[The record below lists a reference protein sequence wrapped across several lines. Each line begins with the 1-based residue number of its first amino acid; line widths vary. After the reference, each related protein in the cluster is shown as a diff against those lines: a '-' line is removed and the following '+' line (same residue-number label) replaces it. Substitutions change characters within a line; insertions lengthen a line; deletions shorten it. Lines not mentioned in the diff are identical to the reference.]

1 MKKINLFVIVCIF
14 TFSAFGEQGGNV
26 TADANFYFV
35 QITDTHLYLKENLE
49 RTREIIEQINLLPFK
64 VEFVV
69 NTGDIMSDNIEGA
82 NAVKEAK
89 KVFSKLKSPIYFVA
103 GNHDASNE
111 KAKAVY
117 IKNFGPLN
125 YVKENNNVVF
135 IFIYTNSPQ
144 NDSNVLNTDFF
155 KWFKKSLDDAKGKP
169 VVVFRHIPAGLD
181 FYDNSY
187 HSPRP
192 IATEKKFADMINTY
206 NVKAVITGHFHR
218 DELHWLGNVPM
229 YVCSPV
235 SEWLGRQAAF
245 RIYQYENGK
254 ISYSTQYIDR

>member
-1 MKKINLFVIVCIF
+1 MKKIYLIVIVCIF
-14 TFSAFGEQGGNV
+14 TFSAFGGQGRV

-35 QITDTHLYLKENLE
+35 QITDTHLKSKENIE
-49 RTREIIEQINLLPFK
+49 RTEKIIKKINSLPFK

-69 NTGDIMSDNIEGA
+69 NTGDIMSDNIADG

-103 GNHDASNE
+103 GNHDVPNE
-111 KAKAVY
+111 KSKALY
-117 IKNFGPLN
+117 IKNFGQLN
-125 YVKENNNVVF
+125 YSRENNNVVL
-135 IFIYTNSPQ
+135 IFIYANSPA
-144 NDSNVLNTDFF
+144 NDSNAFDMNFFEWFEKELN
-155 KWFKKSLDDAKGKP
+155 SAGNKP
-169 VVVFRHIPAGLD
+169 IIIFGHIPAGRD
-181 FYDNSY
+181 FYNNRFHDSW
-187 HSPRP
+187 PRDV
-192 IATEKKFADMINTY
+192 ERKFTKMINAH
-206 NVKAVITGHFHR
+206 NVEAVITGHFHR
-218 DELHWLGNVPM
+218 DELHWLGKVPM